1 MDAMIISRVLITV
14 VFADRVE
21 YVEDISIAGV
31 RGGELSGRRKTKG
44 CVVGLEIILQG
55 FLQAKP
61 LACVA

>member
-1 MDAMIISRVLITV
+1 M
-14 VFADRVE
+14 FADRVE

-31 RGGELSGRRKTKG
+31 RAGELRGRRKTRG
-44 CVVGLEIILQG
+44 CVVVGLEIILQG

>member
-1 MDAMIISRVLITV
+1 MWRIFPL
-14 VFADRVE
+14 
-21 YVEDISIAGV
+21 V
-31 RGGELSGRRKTKG
+31 RDGELKGRRKTRG

>member
-1 MDAMIISRVLITV
+1 MIISRVLITV

-31 RGGELSGRRKTKG
+31 RAGELRGRRKTRG
-44 CVVGLEIILQG
+44 CVVVGLEIILQG